1 MHSCTKCGQD
11 KPDTDFYWTSGRRA
25 QPCKPCAREQQRA
38 RDRAGSTP
46 DVAAL
51 VALLP
56 HAAPAETRAV
66 LALQRHGNVPDAAA
80 ELGISGRAFRAHL
93 RALERRGTAPPAP
106 APAPPPE
113 APHVFVSRHPW
124 PSVAEFDAEQRAALR
139 AAPEAP
145 AAPPVTREEQLEVV
159 EEHRLRRRVRELEAQ
174 AKSLIA
180 DLSDARHVNDIA
192 REAAQHVVE
201 PVVVREPRSGLREG
215 TPLVLASDWHFEE
228 EVRPEQVAGRNRF
241 NLEIAR
247 ARAVRFFQ
255 SMRWSIDWH
264 RQVFKIRD
272 CVLWLG
278 GDLLTNYL
286 HDDNVESNLL
296 SPVEAI
302 AELQTA
308 IGAGLRYLLEDPE
321 IERFVVPM
329 NDGNHGRLT
338 DRTRAATRVENSLEW
353 LLYVNL
359 AREFAHEPRL
369 QFQLPAGL
377 LTHLEI
383 YGRTTRFTHGDAV
396 KYAGGIG
403 GITIPIFKALA
414 GWETLRRADL
424 TCMGHWHQM
433 YNVPGLIVNGS
444 LIGMSA
450 YSVAIKARHEPP
462 QQAFCMLDSRRFQ
475 TTSVPLHVSERSDDE
490 LAP

>member
-1 MHSCTKCGQD
+1 MHPCTACGHD
-11 KPDTDFYWTSGRRA
+11 KPDHEYYWNDTKRA
-25 QPCKPCAREQQRA
+25 QPCKDCARAKQRE
-38 RDRAGSTP
+38 RDRAGNTP
-46 DVAAL
+46 DVDAL
-51 VALLP
+51 IALLP
-56 HAAPAETRAV
+56 YAAPAERRVVNA
-66 LALQRHGNVPDAAA
+66 LARLGNAPDVAR
-80 ELGISGRAFRAHL
+80 ELGLSAKAVHGHL
-93 RALERRGTAPPAP
+93 RALKRRAEANAAAP
-106 APAPPPE
+106 APSEPIVVSVPE
-113 APHVFVSRHPW
+113 R
-124 PSVAEFDAEQRAALR
+124 
-139 AAPEAP
+139 
-145 AAPPVTREEQLEVV
+145 LEVV
-159 EEHRLRRRVRELEAQ
+159 EEHRLRQRVRDLESQ
-174 AKSLIA
+174 VKTLVG
-180 DLSDARHVNDIA
+180 DLSDARKVNDLA
-192 REAAQHVVE
+192 REAAQHLVD

-247 ARAVRFFQ
+247 ARSVRFFQ
-255 SMRWSIDWH
+255 SMRWAIDWH
-264 RQVFKIRD
+264 REVFKIRD

-286 HDDNVESNLL
+286 HEDNIESNLL
-296 SPVEAI
+296 SPVQAI
-302 AELQTA
+302 AELHTA
-308 IGAGLRYLLEDPE
+308 LGAGLRYLLEDPE

-353 LLYVNL
+353 LLYVSL

-377 LTHLEI
+377 LTYLDV
-383 YGRTTRFTHGDAV
+383 YGRSVRFTHGDAV
-396 KYAGGIG
+396 KYGGGIG

-414 GWETLRRADL
+414 GWETLRHADL
-424 TCMGHWHQM
+424 TCMGHWHQH

-475 TTSVPLHVSERSDDE
+475 TTSVPLHVSERADDE

>member
-1 MHSCTKCGQD
+1 MPDLTCVACRQV
-11 KPDTDFYWTSGRRA
+11 KPPGAFGFRKDRGNFRTACRDCEA
-25 QPCKPCAREQQRA
+25 AKERA
-38 RDRAGSTP
+38 RYAAK
-46 DVAAL
+46 VAA
-51 VALLP
+51 ASEP
-56 HAAPAETRAV
+56 SPA
-66 LALQRHGNVPDAAA
+66 
-80 ELGISGRAFRAHL
+80 
-93 RALERRGTAPPAP
+93 
-106 APAPPPE
+106 
-113 APHVFVSRHPW
+113 APHVFVPRHPM
-124 PSVAEFDAEQRAALR
+124 PSAADFAAEQRAA
-139 AAPEAP
+139 
-145 AAPPVTREEQLEVV
+145 APPPRREEQLEVV

-201 PVVVREPRSGLREG
+201 PVVVRREPRSGLREG

-228 EVRPEQVAGRNRF
+228 HVRPEQVAGRNRF

-321 IERFVVPM
+321 IERFVIPM
-329 NDGNHGRLT
+329 SDGNHGRLT

-414 GWETLRRADL
+414 GWETLRHADL

-444 LIGMSA
+444 LIGLSA
-450 YSVAIKARHEPP
+450 YSVAIKARHEAP

-475 TTSVPLHVSERSDDE
+475 TTSVPLHVSERADDE